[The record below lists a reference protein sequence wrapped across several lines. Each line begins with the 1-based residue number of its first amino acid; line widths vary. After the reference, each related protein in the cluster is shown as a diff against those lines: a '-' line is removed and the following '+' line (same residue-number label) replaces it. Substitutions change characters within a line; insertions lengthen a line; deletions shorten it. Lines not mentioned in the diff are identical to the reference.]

1 VKHWDLQSPAIA
13 DLSVSTSCTVMGSAT
28 AAKPHRQGRS
38 ARGSGLVVAV
48 VAIVA
53 ILAVTLPHAFGGIGS
68 FPLPSEATLAG
79 LNLGQRIVAIAQSQV
94 GYRTNPSSSY
104 CNKYS
109 AYWNAGQR
117 DCPSGERDEEWCADF
132 AAWAWQE
139 AGAQVTYGY
148 SPGELNGAAVSFY
161 LWGVA
166 HGEWHTIAAEYV
178 PAPGD
183 VAVYGLT
190 LGTNPSAA
198 HVAIVTSNTPGQAGP
213 NVVNGDGDTT
223 GFSVVESGTD
233 QVLADADQDDS
244 HLAGYVS
251 PPS

>member
-1 VKHWDLQSPAIA
+1 
-13 DLSVSTSCTVMGSAT
+13 M
-28 AAKPHRQGRS
+28 
-38 ARGSGLVVAV
+38 SGLVAAV

-79 LNLGQRIVAIAQSQV
+79 LNLGQRVVAIAQSQV

-109 AYWNAGQR
+109 AYWNAGQG
-117 DCPSGERDEEWCADF
+117 DCPDGERDEEWCADF

-139 AGAQVTYGY
+139 AGAQVIYGY
-148 SPGELNGAAVSFY
+148 GPGELNGAAVSFY
-161 LWGVA
+161 QWGVA
-166 HGEWHTIAAEYV
+166 HGEWHTITSEYV

-183 VAVYGLT
+183 VAVYGLS

-198 HVAIVTSNTPGQAGP
+198 HVAIVSGSTPGQSGP
-213 NVVNGDGDTT
+213 NVVNGDGDRT

-233 QVLADADQDDS
+233 QVLADAGQDDS

-251 PPS
+251 PPG